1 MNRRYERGLEKLKE
15 IDAEQGERVV
25 ASLADIAPDFA
36 RLVVEF
42 PFGDIY
48 TRPGLDLRTRELATV
63 AALTAMG
70 TAPGQLKIHIHGSL
84 NVGCRRSEILE
95 VIMQMVVFAGFPA
108 ALNGLAAAREAFASR
123 SDTVD
128 APEPA

>member
-1 MNRRYERGLEKLKE
+1 MDNRYERGLEKLRE

-36 RLVVEF
+36 RYVVEF

-70 TAPGQLKIHIHGSL
+70 TAPGQLKIHIHGAL

-95 VIMQMVVFAGFPA
+95 VVMQMVVFAGFPA
-108 ALNGLAAAREAFASR
+108 ALNGLAAAREVFASR
-123 SDTVD
+123 SETVD
-128 APEPA
+128 APEHA